1 MSWSLVQK
9 LVEGAG
15 QHSTLIGK
23 FWITTFFVL
32 RFLLVIAIA
41 KSTWGDAGAFVCNTQ
56 SPGCK
61 NVCFN
66 SWNPITPIRWWMF
79 QLLGVSLVSI
89 IFNVYT
95 THKMALVSKAIE
107 KKKKAEE
114 KKQQALEARIE
125 KLKEKKVP
133 TEADEKIYQDLKE
146 KSKKIQADEKL
157 QITKY
162 ASDDNSYPTKLYLAY
177 FTMVFGRLIIELA
190 FIVGQYYI
198 YSFKFVVPELFQCRH
213 WPCPNVV
220 DCFVS
225 RPKEKTIMICLFYG
239 TGVIMLILNI
249 MELYQIS
256 GHVSEAWSKRGED
269 ITRDAFSDDFPMFEM
284 EEFEEWAPGAEGVYR
299 VPATGY
305 PNTSG
310 IPNLMSRNPHGG
322 GAARYG
328 KSSLGY
334 RRGRRGYR

>member
-1 MSWSLVQK
+1 M
-9 LVEGAG
+9 
-15 QHSTLIGK
+15 
-23 FWITTFFVL
+23 
-32 RFLLVIAIA
+32 
-41 KSTWGDAGAFVCNTQ
+41 
-56 SPGCK
+56 
-61 NVCFN
+61 
-66 SWNPITPIRWWMF
+66 
-79 QLLGVSLVSI
+79 LGVSLVSI

-95 THKMALVSKAIE
+95 THKMALVQKAIE

-114 KKQQALEARIE
+114 KKQEKLEARIA
-125 KLKEKKVP
+125 KLKEEKKE
-133 TEADEKIYQDLKE
+133 TEEDEKIYQDLKE
-146 KSKKIQADEKL
+146 KAKKINADEKL
-157 QITKY
+157 KITKY

-177 FTMVFGRLIIELA
+177 FTMVFGRLVIELA

-256 GHVSEAWSKRGED
+256 GHVGEAWRKRGVD
-269 ITRDAFSDDFPMFEM
+269 ITKDAFSDDFPMFEM
-284 EEFEEWAPGAEGVYR
+284 QEYEEWAPGAEGVYR
-299 VPATGY
+299 IPATGY

-310 IPNLMSRNPHGG
+310 LPNLVTRNPYGG
-322 GAARYG
+322 GARYG
-328 KSSLGY
+328 KNSLGY